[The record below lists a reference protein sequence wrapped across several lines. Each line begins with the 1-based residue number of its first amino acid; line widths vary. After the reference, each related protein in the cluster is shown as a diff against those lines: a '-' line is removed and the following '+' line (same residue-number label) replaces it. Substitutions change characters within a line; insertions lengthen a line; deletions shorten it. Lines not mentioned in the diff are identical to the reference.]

1 MEHNLNYNGIENY
14 CKTLA
19 TKVCEASYTN
29 KAALS
34 GKEILSLTPV
44 KQINLF
50 VIKNLFTA
58 WTKEADNVRSPY
70 FDYSSDDVQQ
80 ALSHFMN
87 ILSQHISVKKN
98 DMMPLLEAAIK
109 ESILLIFSPYNF
121 YTHLISG
128 KESLS
133 FEELQSIAKYIKV
146 NQDIFNALL
155 DKMKREKLS
164 SIDHD
169 KMNKLFNDIFEHTNA
184 SPEDIQPY
192 LTQLDEMHTIDETL
206 IYGETEKAASDESE
220 VIESKEPVE
229 SDSEQATINERFEDS
244 PKVINDEHAEEIKTT
259 LADIHKNQ
267 KIESIE
273 KHLSIN
279 QRFMF
284 IRALFG
290 GDESLF
296 KNTLH
301 QLESFESKK
310 AAFEY
315 LDENYSDWDLESEEV
330 EEFMEVVEKR
340 FN

>member
-1 MEHNLNYNGIENY
+1 MEHNLNYNGIDNY

-19 TKVCEASYTN
+19 TKLCEASYTN
-29 KAALS
+29 TTALT

-70 FDYSSDDVQQ
+70 FDYDNEEVQQ
-80 ALSHFMN
+80 ALSQFMN
-87 ILSQHISVKKN
+87 TLSQHISVKNN
-98 DMMPLLEAAIK
+98 DMSPLLEVAIK

-133 FEELQSIAKYIKV
+133 FEELKSIAKYIKV

-155 DKMKREKLS
+155 DKMKSEELA

-169 KMNKLFNDIFEHTNA
+169 KMNKLFNDIFEHTDA

-192 LTQLDEMHTIDETL
+192 LQQLDELHTINETL
-206 IYGETEKAASDESE
+206 IYGEAEKESLKESVPEASTEAS
-220 VIESKEPVE
+220 IEQS
-229 SDSEQATINERFEDS
+229 TINERFEDS
-244 PKVINDEHAEEIKTT
+244 PKVLNDEHAEEIKTT

-296 KNTLH
+296 KNTLQ